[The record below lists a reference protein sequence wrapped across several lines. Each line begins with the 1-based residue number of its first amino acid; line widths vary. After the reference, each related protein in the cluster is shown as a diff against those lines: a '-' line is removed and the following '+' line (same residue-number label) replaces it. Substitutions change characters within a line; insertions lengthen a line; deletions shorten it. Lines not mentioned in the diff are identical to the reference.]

1 MRMMNILKNR
11 IFAIFVIGVLLI
23 PLKGAASLFKASEFV
38 LDNGLRVVVVENH
51 KAPLI
56 KHMLWY
62 LSGAAD
68 EKRGKGG
75 SAHLLEHL
83 MFRGSKNVKDGK
95 FDQFMTENGAES
107 NAFTSYDM
115 TVYHQ
120 FADISRLEALMAL
133 EADRMQN
140 LKFSDKAFKAE
151 QKIVFQERKQ
161 VVENNPAA
169 PFYERLNLML
179 WGNLPYGHPVT
190 GLSEEIMEL
199 SADDVYRFY
208 DEHYAPNNA
217 ILVLAGD
224 IEPAIAKKLAEK
236 YYGSIPP
243 KIIRPKN
250 RDTVNAFFK
259 EKLEMK
265 LPLVT
270 TPKLVYKYILPS
282 SSNLNTNMYAYML
295 LAEYLGGGKTSALY
309 RELVVNG
316 KLASSVSAS
325 FDYFSKSNDVFS
337 INVIPNSDV
346 ALINVNVAVRL
357 AMSQAIKELNL
368 EELEKLKTK
377 MVSDLVFANDNPEDA
392 AYWLGTMLAYGF
404 SLEQAQNY
412 AENIKAVSLE
422 EISAAAQD
430 VLLKSSLVEGVLLPE
445 NKKKGDKNSD

>member
-1 MRMMNILKNR
+1 M
-11 IFAIFVIGVLLI
+11 
-23 PLKGAASLFKASEFV
+23 
-38 LDNGLRVVVVENH
+38 
-51 KAPLI
+51 
-56 KHMLWY
+56 
-62 LSGAAD
+62 
-68 EKRGKGG
+68 
-75 SAHLLEHL
+75 LEHL

-107 NAFTSYDM
+107 NAFTSHDM

-224 IEPAIAKKLAEK
+224 IEPAIARKLAEK

-282 SSNLNTNMYAYML
+282 SGNLNTNMYAYML

-316 KLASSVSAS
+316 KLASSVSVS

>member
-1 MRMMNILKNR
+1 MMKILKNR
-11 IFAIFVIGVLLI
+11 ISVILAIGLLFI
-23 PLKGAASLFKASEFV
+23 PLKGKAGLFNASEFV
-38 LDNGLRVVVVENH
+38 LNNGLRVVVVENH

-56 KHMLWY
+56 KHMMWY
-62 LSGAAD
+62 LAGAAD

-107 NAFTSYDM
+107 NAFTSHDM

-217 ILVLAGD
+217 ILVLVGD

-282 SSNLNTNMYAYML
+282 SGNLNTNMYAYML

-412 AENIKAVSLE
+412 AKNIKAVSLE